1 MLTYKYKPL
10 LFTTTMRNPER
21 LKDFLTVLMEFD
33 GKVLTNAIIESV
45 AKALIKKGLYK
56 PTKVSPIAKNKWE
69 NEIELS
75 EKETEQVFA
84 ENQQSH
90 KEAGFDKGW
99 PSRFDTWFKIA
110 KELGFVWYWQNE
122 KIEFSESGKMLLD
135 KEKPENE
142 LMVFANAFA
151 KYQRRNPFRRVL
163 NKNAPLI
170 LLIQTI
176 QLLNKD
182 QDFNNSGISKLE
194 IPLLLCWRNDDAE
207 SLYQEIKKL
216 RGKYGYSLSNEV
228 ILELCYDL
236 LDETKRDD
244 NSILVDYPDDFVRK
258 MRLTGLISLRG
269 GGRFIDINTKEL
281 KAIDYIVKNYGSY
294 KDFVTEM
301 DFFDNISKVD
311 NNLIESLSVY
321 KALTVITNKELKKW
335 VKYYEWEIIKTEM
348 LNLAQKNSS
357 KDEILKAIEQ
367 PLRLEFLTSLAILKK
382 LPSVIVMPNFI
393 SDDEGLPTS
402 FASGGK
408 PDIECLEGRNT
419 VLVEVTLLTGTQQH
433 IRESFSIR
441 RHLEDYIVKGIKA
454 YSVFISPQAFI
465 DTRRYA
471 EFIKTEGIEVRILN
485 IDEFVHNIEE
495 KTTLNEAT
503 L

>member
-1 MLTYKYKPL
+1 MVHYILA
-10 LFTTTMRNPER
+10 
-21 LKDFLTVLMEFD
+21 EFD
-33 GKVLTNAIIESV
+33 GKVLTNEIIESV
-45 AKALIKKGLYK
+45 TKALIRKGLYQ
-56 PTKVSPIAKNKWE
+56 PTRVIPEVKEKWE

-75 EKETEQVFA
+75 EEETERILN
-84 ENQQSH
+84 ENPQSH

-122 KIEFSESGKMLLD
+122 KIEFSETGKMLLD

-142 LMVFANAFA
+142 LMVFTNAFA
-151 KYQRRNPFRRVL
+151 KYQRCNPFRRVL
-163 NKNAPLI
+163 NKNVPLV

-182 QDFNNSGISKLE
+182 QGFNNAGISKLE
-194 IPLLLCWRNDDAE
+194 IPLLLCWKDDNAK

-216 RGKYGYSLSNEV
+216 RNEYGYSPSNEV
-228 ILELCYDL
+228 ILERCYYL
-236 LDETKRDD
+236 LDETKRDN
-244 NSILVDYPDDFVRK
+244 NSIIGDYPDDFIRK

-269 GGRFIDINTKEL
+269 GGRFIDLNTKEL
-281 KAIDYIVKNYGSY
+281 AAIDYIMKNYSFY
-294 KDFVTEM
+294 PDFTTEK
-301 DFFDNISKVD
+301 DFFDYISKVD
-311 NNLIESLSVY
+311 NNLITTLSAY
-321 KALTVITNKELKKW
+321 KALAVITNKELEKW

-348 LNLAQKNSS
+348 LNLAQKNPS
-357 KDEILKAIEQ
+357 KDEILKVIEQ

-382 LPSVIVMPNFI
+382 LPNVSVKPNFI

-408 PDIECLEGRNT
+408 PDIECMERKDT
-419 VLVEVTLLTGTQQH
+419 ILVEVTLLTGTQQH
-433 IRESFSIR
+433 IRESFSIY
-441 RHLEDYIVKGIKA
+441 RHLEEYIAKGIKV
-454 YSVFISPQAFI
+454 YSVLISPKAFI
-465 DTRRYA
+465 DTCRYA
-471 EFIKTEGIEVRILN
+471 EFIKTKGIEVRILD
-485 IDEFVHNIEE
+485 IDKFVYNLEE

>member
-1 MLTYKYKPL
+1 M
-10 LFTTTMRNPER
+10 
-21 LKDFLTVLMEFD
+21 
-33 GKVLTNAIIESV
+33 
-45 AKALIKKGLYK
+45 
-56 PTKVSPIAKNKWE
+56 
-69 NEIELS
+69 
-75 EKETEQVFA
+75 
-84 ENQQSH
+84 
-90 KEAGFDKGW
+90 
-99 PSRFDTWFKIA
+99 
-110 KELGFVWYWQNE
+110 
-122 KIEFSESGKMLLD
+122 
-135 KEKPENE
+135 
-142 LMVFANAFA
+142 
-151 KYQRRNPFRRVL
+151 
-163 NKNAPLI
+163 
-170 LLIQTI
+170 
-176 QLLNKD
+176 
-182 QDFNNSGISKLE
+182 
-194 IPLLLCWRNDDAE
+194 
-207 SLYQEIKKL
+207 
-216 RGKYGYSLSNEV
+216 RGKYGYSPSNEV

-244 NSILVDYPDDFVRK
+244 NSILIDYPDDFIRK